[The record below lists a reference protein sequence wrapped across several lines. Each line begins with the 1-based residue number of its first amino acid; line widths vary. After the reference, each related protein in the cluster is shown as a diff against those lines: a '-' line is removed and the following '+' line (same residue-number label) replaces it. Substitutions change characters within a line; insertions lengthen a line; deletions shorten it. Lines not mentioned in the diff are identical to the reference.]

1 MGSLTFL
8 LIISVVSYLIYFTYK
23 EITRPLSFND
33 DDIKGLK
40 MSIDLSNIKLDKNK
54 KSMIK
59 KILNDDRTYLIGV
72 VILGIATL
80 VICTLMIVGVL

>member
-1 MGSLTFL
+1 MNSTTG
-8 LIISVVSYLIYFTYK
+8 
-23 EITRPLSFND
+23 
-33 DDIKGLK
+33 
-40 MSIDLSNIKLDKNK
+40 IDLSNIKLDKNK

-80 VICTLMIVGVL
+80 VICTLMIVGVLWVKKIQQLYMD

>member
-1 MGSLTFL
+1 MH
-8 LIISVVSYLIYFTYK
+8 
-23 EITRPLSFND
+23 N
-33 DDIKGLK
+33 
-40 MSIDLSNIKLDKNK
+40 DLSNIKLDKNK

-80 VICTLMIVGVL
+80 VICTLMIVGVLWVKKIQP

>member
-1 MGSLTFL
+1 
-8 LIISVVSYLIYFTYK
+8 
-23 EITRPLSFND
+23 
-33 DDIKGLK
+33 

-59 KILNDDRTYLIGV
+59 KILNDDRTYFIGV

-80 VICTLMIVGVL
+80 VICTLMIVGVLW

>member
-1 MGSLTFL
+1 
-8 LIISVVSYLIYFTYK
+8 
-23 EITRPLSFND
+23 
-33 DDIKGLK
+33 

-54 KSMIK
+54 KSLLK

-80 VICTLMIVGVL
+80 VICTLMIAGVLWIKKIKQLCML

>member
-1 MGSLTFL
+1 MG
-8 LIISVVSYLIYFTYK
+8 
-23 EITRPLSFND
+23 
-33 DDIKGLK
+33 
-40 MSIDLSNIKLDKNK
+40 IDLSNIKLDKNK

-80 VICTLMIVGVL
+80 VICTLMIVGVLWVKKIQQLYMS

>member
-1 MGSLTFL
+1 
-8 LIISVVSYLIYFTYK
+8 
-23 EITRPLSFND
+23 
-33 DDIKGLK
+33 

-59 KILNDDRTYLIGV
+59 KILNEVFSDDRTYLIGV

-80 VICTLMIVGVL
+80 VICSLMIVGVLW

>member
-1 MGSLTFL
+1 
-8 LIISVVSYLIYFTYK
+8 
-23 EITRPLSFND
+23 
-33 DDIKGLK
+33 

-80 VICTLMIVGVL
+80 VICTLMIVGVLWVKKIQQLYNPD